1 MAPASTLINRLK
13 VQLKLSIAR
22 LRMVQQKDVAIA
34 KQQRRA
40 MAQLLEQGK
49 IESARIR
56 VENIIR
62 SDLTTEL
69 HEILELYAELLLAR
83 AGLLEPSGPPDA
95 GLEEAVVSLL
105 YAAPRTEVKELH
117 NVRALLAEKF
127 GKEYALSAAENKE
140 DKVSKRVMD
149 RLKVEPPP
157 QELVEAYLSTIAD
170 AYGVDYPPGTKA
182 AREAAENGEADDDD
196 EDDEPGSGGKQKI
209 LEIPLSTEDE
219 ELSKATPPRD
229 MGPKSP
235 VSVVPPKPS
244 TDNMSPKLKLP
255 GPPDLK
261 PGAKMQKKDEIKP
274 KSKAV
279 GDGPGGKIPDV
290 DELAKRFAQLK
301 R

>member
-1 MAPASTLINRLK
+1 
-13 VQLKLSIAR
+13 
-22 LRMVQQKDVAIA
+22 MVQQKDAAIA

-49 IESARIR
+49 TESARIR

-69 HEILELYAELLLAR
+69 HEILELYSELLLAR

-105 YAAPRTEVKELH
+105 YAAPRTEVKEMH
-117 NVRALLAEKF
+117 TVRGLLAEKF
-127 GKEYALSAAENKE
+127 GKEYALAAAENR
-140 DKVSKRVMD
+140 DGKVSKRVLD
-149 RLKVEPPP
+149 RLRVEPPKE
-157 QELVEAYLSTIAD
+157 ELVEAYLSTIAE
-170 AYGVDYPPGTKA
+170 AYGVDYPPGSKA
-182 AREAAENGEADDDD
+182 AREAAENGLGDGDEDVEDDDD
-196 EDDEPGSGGKQKI
+196 DQPGSGGRQKV
-209 LEIPLSTEDE
+209 LEVPLSTEDE

-229 MGPKSP
+229 LGPKSP

-255 GPPDLK
+255 GPPELK
-261 PGAKMQKKDEIKP
+261 PGAKMLGKGEA
-274 KSKAV
+274 KSKAPKSLA
-279 GDGPGGKIPDV
+279 DGPGGKIPDV